1 MFGKVE
7 NKILVFRVGISVASC
22 AKIVSI
28 KSGMELTAMVRWHIS
43 AIIIISITNDAD
55 SSHRSSFSIKSG
67 HQCHGISAFRQPTAI
82 TAVYVCKYIVLPFL
96 NNDLLKYCFVV
107 FFSSAAYNM
116 CVCVSLSIYRLDT
129 MRIASY
135 RWRLLR
141 ELNRLL
147 WIRVHIFRGPFFFA
161 QLFILSIPFLVPF
174 LQIVPFR
181 LVVQSTKLKAIVCS
195 NQPPILTCFINNKLF

>member
-116 CVCVSLSIYRLDT
+116 CVCVCVSINLSARYNAYRIIPLTSITRTESTTLNTCAHFPRPILLRSTFHSLHSFPCSLSPD
-129 MRIASY
+129 
-135 RWRLLR
+135 
-141 ELNRLL
+141 
-147 WIRVHIFRGPFFFA
+147 
-161 QLFILSIPFLVPF
+161 
-174 LQIVPFR
+174 
-181 LVVQSTKLKAIVCS
+181 CS
-195 NQPPILTCFINNKLF
+195 FSFGGSVD

>member
-82 TAVYVCKYIVLPFL
+82 TAVYVCKYIVLPVL

-116 CVCVSLSIYRLDT
+116 CVCVCLYQFIGSIQCVSHHTVDVYYANWIDYSEYVCTFSAAHSSSLNFSF
-129 MRIASY
+129 S
-135 RWRLLR
+135 
-141 ELNRLL
+141 
-147 WIRVHIFRGPFFFA
+147 
-161 QLFILSIPFLVPF
+161 PFLSMFPF
-174 LQIVPFR
+174 SR
-181 LVVQSTKLKAIVCS
+181 L
-195 NQPPILTCFINNKLF
+195 FLFVWWFSRLN